1 MSAASRR
8 RFAEVVRAD
17 RVDLGLACLLVAAEV
32 DADLDV
38 DEHLATLDELA
49 AHCRQAVPPL
59 ARPDVTARGLQ
70 AVLGDRLGF
79 AGSPEDYAD
88 LRSSLLPEVLRR
100 RRGLPL
106 LLSVVWVEVCARL
119 DVPAWCTA
127 LPGHVVVG
135 LGDPDDDH
143 LVVDPFAGGRT
154 VDAAGLRP
162 IDPLDLVTR
171 VLTNVRALTERQGP
185 SLEAARTRLWAVE
198 LTLLLPRHDADLRRE
213 RGELL
218 VRLGD
223 HLGGA
228 AALEEHADLVEPV
241 DADAAERCRSRARQA
256 RARLN

>member
-1 MSAASRR
+1 MTAAHRR

-17 RVDLGLACLLVAAEV
+17 RVDLGLACLLVAAEA

-59 ARPDVTARGLQ
+59 APPAVAARGLS
-70 AVLGDRLGF
+70 AVLGERLGF
-79 AGSPEDYAD
+79 GGSQEDYAD

-106 LLSVVWVEVCARL
+106 LLSVVWVEVCLRL

-135 LGDPDDDH
+135 IGDPDDSH
-143 LVVDPFAGGRT
+143 VVVDPFSGGGT
-154 VDAAGLRP
+154 VKAPGLRP
-162 IDPLDLVTR
+162 WDPLDLVTR
-171 VLTNVRALTERQGP
+171 VLTNVRALAERQGP

-198 LTLLLPRHDADLRRE
+198 LSLLVPRHDADLRRE

-223 HLGGA
+223 HLAGA
-228 AALEEHADLVEPV
+228 AALEEHAELVEAV
-241 DADAAERCRSRARQA
+241 DVEAAERCRRSARQA